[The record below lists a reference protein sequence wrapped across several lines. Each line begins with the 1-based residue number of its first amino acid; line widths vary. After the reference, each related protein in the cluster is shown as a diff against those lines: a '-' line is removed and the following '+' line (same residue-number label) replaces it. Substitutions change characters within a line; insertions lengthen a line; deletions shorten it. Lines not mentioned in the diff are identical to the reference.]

1 MNLEFGPYHSDTK
14 EASEVV
20 LKPMIRRESTYE
32 ILPAMGNIMFLITPR
47 VSRYDTY
54 IGHLGRRLL
63 FNFPNSV
70 KEVGKLRTEFNHE

>member
-1 MNLEFGPYHSDTK
+1 MK
-14 EASEVV
+14 
-20 LKPMIRRESTYE
+20 
-32 ILPAMGNIMFLITPR
+32 ILPAIGNIMFLITPR

-70 KEVGKLRTEFNHE
+70 KEVGKLRTKFNHE